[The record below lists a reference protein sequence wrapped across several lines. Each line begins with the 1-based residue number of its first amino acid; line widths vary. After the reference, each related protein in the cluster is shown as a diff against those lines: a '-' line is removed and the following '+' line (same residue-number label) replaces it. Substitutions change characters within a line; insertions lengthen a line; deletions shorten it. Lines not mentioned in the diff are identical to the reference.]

1 MFILHKRVG
10 GKPTAAVLANAPLG
24 LVGFAF
30 ACTVLH
36 FTAEPFGNAIGLAL
50 ALATS
55 VGWSLLC
62 CLARRRGISV

>member
-1 MFILHKRVG
+1 M
-10 GKPTAAVLANAPLG
+10 ANAVLG

-36 FTAEPFGNAIGLAL
+36 LTAEPLGSALGLSL

-55 VGWSLLC
+55 IAWSLTVL
-62 CLARRRGISV
+62 LARRHGISV

>member
-1 MFILHKRVG
+1 MAPTIPSGR
-10 GKPTAAVLANAPLG
+10 PTAAVMANAVLG

-36 FTAEPFGNAIGLAL
+36 LTAVPLGSALGLSL

-55 VGWSLLC
+55 IAWSLTVL
-62 CLARRRGISV
+62 LARRHGISV